1 MSLLFNLCV
10 DNQQSNTGQNIE
22 FLKNLY
28 NVNSLQD
35 PIEEKHSIKKNR
47 VNPLEQGE
55 EWKPIL
61 INEICLAKKGF
72 LDIGLEEEILDD
84 LLLHIYNQ

>member
-10 DNQQSNTGQNIE
+10 DNQQSNTGQNLE

-28 NVNSLQD
+28 SVNSLQD
-35 PIEEKHSIKKNR
+35 LIEEKFSIKKNR

-55 EWKPIL
+55 
-61 INEICLAKKGF
+61 
-72 LDIGLEEEILDD
+72 D
-84 LLLHIYNQ
+84 